1 MVRTQI
7 QLPEE
12 QVALLK
18 KMAAAQHESMAGII
32 RQAVDFFCQGEA
44 GRGRGAASETG
55 NGGRWSL
62 QIRC

>member
-18 KMAAAQHESMAGII
+18 KMAAAQHESMAEII
-32 RQAVDFFCQGEA
+32 RQAVDFFAKAKQG
-44 GRGRGAASETG
+44 
-55 NGGRWSL
+55 GGEVQR
-62 QIRC
+62 

>member
-18 KMAAAQHESMAGII
+18 KMAAAEHKSMAEII
-32 RQAVDFFCQGEA
+32 RQSIDFFYQG
-44 GRGRGAASETG
+44 
-55 NGGRWSL
+55 
-62 QIRC
+62 